1 MAGQQLKDLALAY
14 SRRDDRRFR
23 AVFAGIIADEE
34 AKKHGALAAELRR
47 LVGAAPAQSV
57 PPVPVDRES
66 NLPLLAVHTR
76 EPVLGKLALSAD
88 ASAAVQRVLD
98 DVKFGSKLE
107 AGGLPRRNKVLLFGP
122 PGCGKTSVAAAIGAE
137 LGRRVLVLRPE
148 GMISSFLGKT
158 AANLLQI
165 FEYLD
170 SGEYVLL
177 IDEFDTIGADRDTS
191 DTTGEMRRLTNSLL
205 QQVEGYR
212 GPSIILAATNRPEIL
227 DSALWRRFD
236 QVIEMPLPSLQQ
248 IEAVI
253 ATVMGYE
260 LQNGAEQLVGLPHAA
275 AEYFAQSIRRN
286 ALFND
291 HIVALRSDIDAALT
305 ETLGRRWA

>member
-1 MAGQQLKDLALAY
+1 M
-14 SRRDDRRFR
+14 
-23 AVFAGIIADEE
+23 
-34 AKKHGALAAELRR
+34 
-47 LVGAAPAQSV
+47 
-57 PPVPVDRES
+57 
-66 NLPLLAVHTR
+66 
-76 EPVLGKLALSAD
+76 
-88 ASAAVQRVLD
+88 
-98 DVKFGSKLE
+98 KFGSKLE